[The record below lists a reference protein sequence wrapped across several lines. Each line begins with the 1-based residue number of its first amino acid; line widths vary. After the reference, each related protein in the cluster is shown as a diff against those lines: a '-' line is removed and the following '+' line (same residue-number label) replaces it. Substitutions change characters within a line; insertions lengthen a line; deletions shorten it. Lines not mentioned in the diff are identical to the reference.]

1 MTINEYFGDWSNVI
15 DLDEVQRLVARLQ
28 KESNL
33 CPKANHTFKAFH
45 LCPLNSLR
53 VVILGQDPYPDYVK
67 DAPRATGIAFANA
80 SETLE
85 KDYSPSLRIIME
97 SVIDFSVP
105 HKSIIFDPT
114 FEHWE
119 RQGVLMLNSAL
130 SCTRG
135 KPGSHSLMWRP
146 FVRNLL
152 TNLSSSTAGMVYL
165 LMGSAAQSFE
175 QYINHTSN
183 HVIRCEHPSYC
194 ARTGRPL
201 SSEIWKEINAIL
213 VNQNGNG
220 IQWYIEQ

>member
-1 MTINEYFGDWSNVI
+1 MTINEYFGDWSTVL
-15 DLDEVQRLVARLQ
+15 DLDEVQRLAARMQ
-28 KESNL
+28 GESRL
-33 CPKANHTFKAFH
+33 CPRANHVFRAFH

-53 VVILGQDPYPDYVK
+53 LVVLGQDPYNDYVK
-67 DAPRATGIAFANA
+67 DAPRATGIAFGN
-80 SETLE
+80 SSDTLE

-146 FVRNLL
+146 FMRNLL
-152 TNLSSSTAGMVYL
+152 TSLSSSRAGIVYL
-165 LMGSAAQSFE
+165 LMGSSAQSFE

-183 HVIRCEHPSYC
+183 HIIRCEHPSYC
-194 ARTGRPL
+194 ARTRKPL
-201 SSEIWKEINAIL
+201 PSSIWREIDAIL
-213 VNQNGNG
+213 INQNGNG
-220 IQWYIEQ
+220 IQWFIEQ